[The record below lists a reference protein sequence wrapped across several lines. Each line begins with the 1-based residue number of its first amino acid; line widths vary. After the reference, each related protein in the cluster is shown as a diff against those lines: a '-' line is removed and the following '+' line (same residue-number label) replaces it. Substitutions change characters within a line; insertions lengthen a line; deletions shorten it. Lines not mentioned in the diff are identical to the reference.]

1 MSNVGACRTI
11 EAIIQRNEETAQD
24 IYRHIKKDYIGLLQV
39 LDQEVCSGLD
49 I

>member
-1 MSNVGACRTI
+1 VSNVGACRTI

-24 IYRHIKKDYIGLLQV
+24 IYRHIKEDYIGLLQV